1 MNTICMNWTA
11 VAPPGQ
17 RLAQRAPF
25 SLARR
30 AQGSAPGP
38 PLSRHPASVKRV
50 NRVEERK
57 LLPESETLWGGPQAL
72 RAHHNLGITAD
83 YIHGHLGGIHTLSL
97 ARDVREHHRGEG
109 RGDIDRSKP
118 LKLTNHRS
126 IRHHHHHRLSLFPLL
141 SLCQLSVSSLSL
153 STTHQAMQVSEGA
166 ASASSVERALTWPAG
181 VN

>member
-1 MNTICMNWTA
+1 M
-11 VAPPGQ
+11 APPGQ
-17 RLAQRAPF
+17 HLALRAPWQPPWQ
-25 SLARR
+25 RR

-57 LLPESETLWGGPQAL
+57 LLPESETLWDGPI
-72 RAHHNLGITAD
+72 ITAD
-83 YIHGHLGGIHTLSL
+83 YIHGYLGGIHTLSL
-97 ARDVREHHRGEG
+97 SLTMCGNTRRGEG

-126 IRHHHHHRLSLFPLL
+126 IRHHHRLSLFPLL

-153 STTHQAMQVSEGA
+153 SATHQAPPCLRQGALRASVGA
-166 ASASSVERALTWPAG
+166 ASASSVERALTRPAG
-181 VN
+181 IN

>member
-1 MNTICMNWTA
+1 MNTICMKWTA
-11 VAPPGQ
+11 VAPLGQ
-17 RLAQRAPF
+17 RLALRAPF

-57 LLPESETLWGGPQAL
+57 LLPESETLWDNSRLYPWAPG
-72 RAHHNLGITAD
+72 RNSHS
-83 YIHGHLGGIHTLSL
+83 LSL
-97 ARDVREHHRGEG
+97 AMCGNTRGG
-109 RGDIDRSKP
+109 KGGGDIDRSKP

-153 STTHQAMQVSEGA
+153 SATHLAPPCLRQGALRASVGA

-181 VN
+181 IN

>member
-1 MNTICMNWTA
+1 MNTICINWTA
-11 VAPPGQ
+11 VAPLGQ
-17 RLAQRAPF
+17 LLAPRAPF
-25 SLARR
+25 SLERR

-57 LLPESETLWGGPQAL
+57 LLPESETLWGGLQAL

-83 YIHGHLGGIHTLSL
+83 YIHGHLGGIHTLSRSRC
-97 ARDVREHHRGEG
+97 AGTPEGGGEG
-109 RGDIDRSKP
+109 GY
-118 LKLTNHRS
+118 RS
-126 IRHHHHHRLSLFPLL
+126 IEAPQINEPSINTPPPSTLALSSPFSLPTLCFLSLAL
-141 SLCQLSVSSLSL
+141 SLTPGTPLR
-153 STTHQAMQVSEGA
+153 AGEEA

>member
-1 MNTICMNWTA
+1 M
-11 VAPPGQ
+11 APLGQ
-17 RLAQRAPF
+17 HLALRAPF

-83 YIHGHLGGIHTLSL
+83 FIHGHLGGIHTLSRSRC
-97 ARDVREHHRGEG
+97 AGTPEGGREGG
-109 RGDIDRSKP
+109 Y
-118 LKLTNHRS
+118 RS
-126 IRHHHHHRLSLFPLL
+126 IEAPQINEPSINTPPPSPSTLALSSPFSLPTLCFLSLAL
-141 SLCQLSVSSLSL
+141 SLTPGAPLP
-153 STTHQAMQVSEGA
+153 STGGVASERRG
-166 ASASSVERALTWPAG
+166 RQRL
-181 VN
+181 